1 MGMMAYYRCSS
12 CGVTTGPFLSL
23 IKPRRDDCRDWR
35 AESEGKIACL
45 KSPDGF
51 HNWEK
56 INV

>member
-1 MGMMAYYRCSS
+1 MGMMVYYRCSS

-23 IKPRRDDCRDWR
+23 IRPRRDDCRDVE
-35 AESEGKIACL
+35 AESKGIACL